1 MNALRAVRKLL
12 LGETVALPVGVAMAV
27 LIAAGL
33 RIAVGPGGWWGD
45 AGGLVLVAGLVVA
58 LAVSVLGPRR

>member
-12 LGETVALPVGVAMAV
+12 LGETVALPVGIAVTV

-33 RIAVGPGGWWGD
+33 RVAVGPGGWWRDG
-45 AGGLVLVAGLVVA
+45 GGLVLAAGLIIA
-58 LAVSVLGPRR
+58 LAVSVLGLRR